1 MLCVVC
7 STVGEDVGLARG
19 TSAAS
24 SPLVSRR
31 WLQQVV
37 IVAGIINGNL
47 QRRDVLLRLSE
58 HKVRVFLGDHT
69 LLAAHLLLPES
80 TLISCVVGALLELD
94 EHLHAREGLVV

>member
-1 MLCVVC
+1 MLGIVC
-7 STVGEDVGLARG
+7 STLGEDVGLAGG
-19 TSAAS
+19 TGATL
-24 SPLVSRR
+24 SPLVSRPQ
-31 WLQQVV
+31 LQQVV

-47 QRRDVLLRLSE
+47 QRRDVLLRLSKHE
-58 HKVRVFLGDHT
+58 VRVFLGDHS